1 MDVLTEMHRRLCV
14 CFEVVEEVLTTIE
27 FAQGRL
33 TLAVLLD
40 DLDALIEESE
50 QLLITGEQVEQ
61 DIFSSFV
68 ARSATV
74 IDEVRDYLRH

>member
-1 MDVLTEMHRRLCV
+1 MDVLSDMHRRLCV
-14 CFEVVEEVLTTIE
+14 CFEVVEEVLITVE
-27 FAQGRL
+27 VAHGRL

-50 QLLITGEQVEQ
+50 QLLITGGEVEQ

-74 IDEVRDYLRH
+74 IDEVRDYFRH